1 MAERTK
7 ATDLKSVVG
16 SRPPGVRI
24 PLTPPWGG
32 ARVVDWGRLL
42 SGCRG
47 IKPRPQVR
55 ILSSPL
61 SFVIKII
68 IGSSIVIGVL
78 IPHFI
83 V

>member
-1 MAERTK
+1 ME
-7 ATDLKSVVG
+7 
-16 SRPPGVRI
+16 
-24 PLTPPWGG
+24 WGG

-61 SFVIKII
+61 DVALAVRSGRYLIHSSNGCSKII
-68 IGSSIVIGVL
+68 LYVVPSDQI
-78 IPHFI
+78 
-83 V
+83 

>member
-1 MAERTK
+1 ME
-7 ATDLKSVVG
+7 
-16 SRPPGVRI
+16 
-24 PLTPPWGG
+24 WGG

-61 SFVIKII
+61 DVALALSSGRYLIHSSDGCSKII
-68 IGSSIVIGVL
+68 LYVVPL
-78 IPHFI
+78 EHN
-83 V
+83 

>member
-1 MAERTK
+1 ME
-7 ATDLKSVVG
+7 
-16 SRPPGVRI
+16 
-24 PLTPPWGG
+24 WGG

-61 SFVIKII
+61 GRAPAVSSGRYLINPLVHVVKSSPIRFYR
-68 IGSSIVIGVL
+68 IGIQTPEIALSYATT
-78 IPHFI
+78 
-83 V
+83 